1 MRRERPARP
10 SCSQNAHD
18 KNVLVRCAQLKGEL
32 AVPLFVANVLEE
44 MKQKDETAEGFS

>member
-1 MRRERPARP
+1 VRREWPARL

-18 KNVLVRCAQLKGEL
+18 KNVLVRCAQLKGKL

-44 MKQKDETAEGFS
+44 MKQQDETAEGFS